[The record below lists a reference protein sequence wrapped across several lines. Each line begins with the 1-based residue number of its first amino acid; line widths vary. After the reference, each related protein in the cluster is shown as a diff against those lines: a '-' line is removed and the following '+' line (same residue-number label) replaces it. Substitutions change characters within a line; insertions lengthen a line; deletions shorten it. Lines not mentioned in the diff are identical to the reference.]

1 MKDILIYIMIITSI
15 LLLILYGGFIKD
27 KCELFETV
35 RSKLVSNSNYYAK
48 ADVLNNQQYTFN
60 STNICVFD
68 KVNKDM
74 ECITADEYFNA
85 VELETL
91 PFRMDAVC
99 IDEECLYKDDADVLT
114 GNKGFKIAHNELPS
128 KYNKGMLKCVSMSK
142 VDAVSC
148 SGIPLNN
155 IQTFIDA
162 GCAGSQK
169 YTFGNSSVSY
179 DMLSAL
185 PDWNPNVNLKSS
197 NIKAIHN

>member
-35 RSKLVSNSNYYAK
+35 ISKLVSNSNYYAK
-48 ADVLNNQQYTFN
+48 ADVLKNQQYTFN

-68 KVNKDM
+68 KEKNDM
-74 ECITADEYFNA
+74 ECINAGQLFNA
-85 VELETL
+85 LELQKL
-91 PFRMDAVC
+91 PFRMNTVC
-99 IDEECLYKDDADVLT
+99 IDEECLYKDDAEVLT
-114 GNKGFKIAHNELPS
+114 GNKGFKLAHNELPS
-128 KYNKGMLKCVSMSK
+128 KTNKGALKCVSMSK

-155 IQTFIDA
+155 IQTFIDSN
-162 GCAGSQK
+162 CAGSRK

-185 PDWNPNVNLKSS
+185 PDWNPNVILDSS